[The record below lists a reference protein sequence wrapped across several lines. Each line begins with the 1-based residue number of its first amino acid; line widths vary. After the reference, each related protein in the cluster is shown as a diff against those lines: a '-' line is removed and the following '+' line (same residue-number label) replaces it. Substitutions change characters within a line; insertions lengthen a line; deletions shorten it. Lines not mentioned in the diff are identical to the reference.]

1 MPFKGRERSGGYH
14 ASRPIIL
21 QQEYQGYMCKK
32 AQKRQS
38 LIVSLSDEN
47 HRQLA
52 EIERQQEEVEQEF
65 EERKTG
71 RVARCASA
79 QPPVMTLLPVPLL
92 LFRAE
97 GHSE

>member
-14 ASRPIIL
+14 VSPPIIL
-21 QQEYQGYMCKK
+21 QQEYQGYMSKK

-52 EIERQQEEVEQEF
+52 EIERQREEVEQEF

-79 QPPVMTLLPVPLL
+79 VLSAVNLLPVPLH

-97 GHSE
+97 GHSK